1 GAAGQRAFAR
11 DDAPAAVNLLDR
23 ALALATNEN
32 PAQLELLRQLST
44 SLWSI
49 GEVARAE
56 ALLSGLIEAATAT
69 GDRRYELYGALQ
81 QLSWRFSRDEATWEE
96 VSSVAGEALTAFQ
109 EAGDDFGLAQAWR
122 QLASTLHSRSRF
134 AEAAEACE
142 RALEHA
148 RRACKH
154 DACRGAHEPWIA
166 REPDGRARRAQG
178 DAKVVRRRAGAPRGS
193 PAHVRATGAAARV

>member
-1 GAAGQRAFAR
+1 GDVDEIVGYHLEQAVHYRKQLGQLDEEGRVLADRSAFLLGAAGRRAFAR

-122 QLASTLHSRSRF
+122 QLASTLHSRSRL
-134 AEAAEACE
+134 AEA
-142 RALEHA
+142 
-148 RRACKH
+148 
-154 DACRGAHEPWIA
+154 
-166 REPDGRARRAQG
+166 
-178 DAKVVRRRAGAPRGS
+178 
-193 PAHVRATGAAARV
+193 